1 MSGSFQSAKS
11 NRDRLFAERAT
22 ILQEEEKRSIAVRQN
37 MARLRELR
45 LAKEAQETTAEIST
59 VQKPAKTKSRKR

>member
-1 MSGSFQSAKS
+1 VDFQTAKS
-11 NRDRLFAERAT
+11 NRERLFAERAA

-45 LAKEAQETTAEIST
+45 LAKEAQETRTEIST
-59 VQKPAKTKSRKR
+59 AKQPAKTKSKNR

>member
-1 MSGSFQSAKS
+1 MTGSFQTAKS

-45 LAKEAQETTAEIST
+45 LAKEAQETTGEIST
-59 VQKPAKTKSRKR
+59 AHQGAKTKSKKR